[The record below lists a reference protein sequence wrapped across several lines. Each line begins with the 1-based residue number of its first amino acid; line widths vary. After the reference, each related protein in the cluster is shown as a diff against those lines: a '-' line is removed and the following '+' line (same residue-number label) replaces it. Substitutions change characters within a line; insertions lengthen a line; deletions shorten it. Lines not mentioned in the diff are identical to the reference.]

1 MTSNQNMA
9 ATNRTR
15 TGDSVDSLVE
25 ESNKLVDE
33 ARDLGRRALSSAG
46 HAVQGLREEGAA
58 VLETGKKKAVQYK
71 SRLDDAV
78 AENPIK
84 SLLIA
89 AGIGA
94 VLGAVLARRR

>member
-1 MTSNQNMA
+1 MTSNQHISGA
-9 ATNRTR
+9 NRTR
-15 TGDSVDSLVE
+15 TGDSVDSLVD
-25 ESNKLVDE
+25 ESSKLVDD
-33 ARDLGRRALSSAG
+33 ARDLGRRALSTAG

-58 VLETGKKKAVQYK
+58 VLETGKQRAAQYK

-89 AGIGA
+89 AGVGA
-94 VLGAVLARRR
+94 LLGIVLARRR